1 MKCIYMWYF
10 LFYYTVFLS
19 NLSHQRTAPHRT
31 VPHRTVPHRTAPY
44 RTAPHRTAPKRYFAK
59 MPLHL
64 NVTFLTHRTMQ
75 RYIEKYAVTSI
86 VTLNCNGKD
95 HHYTNR
101 YRYYRYRILKNK
113 ALQRP
118 WQFIVTRDRDRC
130 RIL

>member
-1 MKCIYMWYF
+1 MYFFMKQILIQRKL
-10 LFYYTVFLS
+10 LFVSQTFGFKKGLKYSISIEFIPP
-19 NLSHQRTAPHRT
+19 AHRT
-31 VPHRTVPHRTAPY
+31 V
-44 RTAPHRTAPKRYFAK
+44 PHRTAPKRYFAK

-95 HHYTNR
+95 HRYTNR